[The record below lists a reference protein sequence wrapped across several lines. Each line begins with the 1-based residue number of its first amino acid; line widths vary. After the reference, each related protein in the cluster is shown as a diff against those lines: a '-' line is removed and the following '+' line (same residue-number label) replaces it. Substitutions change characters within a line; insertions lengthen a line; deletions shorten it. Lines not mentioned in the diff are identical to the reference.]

1 MGLGLKRK
9 GRRRC
14 VGVGGALFPVVVGLT
29 PSAQEQGMVGYG
41 GVWWGSPLAPRSRA
55 WSRAAKLLRV

>member
-29 PSAQEQGMVGYG
+29 PSAQEQGMEQGRQTVK
-41 GVWWGSPLAPRSRA
+41 SEAPGT
-55 WSRAAKLLRV
+55 VN